1 MIAPWR
7 PGWGNSLPID
17 GMGLVDD
24 LAYLYLD
31 LAEVMPRL
39 RKPNSTPRLAV
50 AVAAAA

>member
-1 MIAPWR
+1 MIAPR
-7 PGWGNSLPID
+7 YPGWGSSPPID

-39 RKPNSTPRLAV
+39 CELNSTPRLAV